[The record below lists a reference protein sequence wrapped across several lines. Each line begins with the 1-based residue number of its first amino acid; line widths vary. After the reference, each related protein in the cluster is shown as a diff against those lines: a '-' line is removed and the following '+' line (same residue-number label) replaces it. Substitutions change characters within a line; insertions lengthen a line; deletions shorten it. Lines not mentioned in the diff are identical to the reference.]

1 MRDSLSSLF
10 SYLFMVTVSIAV
22 IAIFAA
28 IVILLRSFVVEI
40 GVVEVQA
47 GFMFLYIFIGSCIL
61 SPIFLYLS
69 NRLDKYKR
77 PTDGL

>member
-28 IVILLRSFVVEI
+28 IVILLRSFVMEI

>member
-1 MRDSLSSLF
+1 
-10 SYLFMVTVSIAV
+10 MVTVSIAV

-28 IVILLRSFVVEI
+28 IVILLRSFVMEI

-47 GFMFLYIFIGSCIL
+47 GFMFLYIFIGSCVL

>member
-28 IVILLRSFVVEI
+28 IVILLRSFVMEI

-47 GFMFLYIFIGSCIL
+47 GFMFLYIFIGSCVL

>member
-28 IVILLRSFVVEI
+28 IVILLRSFVIEI

-47 GFMFLYIFIGSCIL
+47 GFMFLYIFIGSCVL

>member
-28 IVILLRSFVVEI
+28 IVILLRSFVIEI
-40 GVVEVQA
+40 DVVEVQA
-47 GFMFLYIFIGSCIL
+47 GFMFLYIFIGSCVL

>member
-10 SYLFMVTVSIAV
+10 SYLFMVTVSIAA

-28 IVILLRSFVVEI
+28 IVILLRSFVMEI

>member
-10 SYLFMVTVSIAV
+10 SYLFMVTVSIAA

-28 IVILLRSFVVEI
+28 IVILLRSFVMEI
-40 GVVEVQA
+40 GGAEEQA

-61 SPIFLYLS
+61 SPIFLHLS
-69 NRLDKYKR
+69 NKLEKHKR
-77 PTDGL
+77 PTDEI